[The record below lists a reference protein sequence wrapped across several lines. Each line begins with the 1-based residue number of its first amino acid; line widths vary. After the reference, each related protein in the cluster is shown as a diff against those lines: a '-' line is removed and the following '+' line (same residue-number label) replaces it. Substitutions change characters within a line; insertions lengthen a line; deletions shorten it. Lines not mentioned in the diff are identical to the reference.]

1 MKKIITLSAAVAFG
15 LANMAQAETTYRLAQ
30 FVDEQGGGAEL
41 EKFEYDSSNRLVRQY
56 SNMLVGNLRTDYTY
70 NDKGQ
75 VVMEEG
81 WQDKSVSGLD
91 ENYEQRYYVEYEYD
105 EQGRVVARKTY
116 NKLGSAPM
124 MFSGMYVW
132 EYDNAGRLAK
142 MLDYTDENR
151 QNLLQE
157 VLYYYNELGQLS
169 YTQDRINNF
178 GTWEDNSRVEY
189 VYDAL
194 GRITEIGSGKIT
206 DGTYKADRYEFFVY
220 TDEGE
225 EELNPDAVLDE
236 TYLTGAGRRTKQKMV
251 KYLYNEDVR
260 SENVI
265 YPVTDIDA
273 LFDNSVQYSD
283 YKFMLVER
291 NEYMPDDITGGLVQ
305 IINWVYDYDE
315 IEGINGI
322 EAIEKINA
330 LGARILPE
338 VNGDVLTLNGVTTA
352 SVVSIYDLNG
362 RKVFAGG
369 NNTGNTVNVSSLEK
383 GIYMVTTP
391 EGSAKFVR

>member
-338 VNGDVLTLNGVTTA
+338 VNGDVLTLNGVTNA

>member
-178 GTWEDNSRVEY
+178 GTGEDNSRVEY

-291 NEYMPDDITGGLVQ
+291 NEYMPDDITGCLVQ

-338 VNGDVLTLNGVTTA
+338 VNGDVLTLNGVTNA

>member
-273 LFDNSVQYSD
+273 LFHNSVQYSD

-338 VNGDVLTLNGVTTA
+338 VNGDVLTLNGVTNA

>member
-1 MKKIITLSAAVAFG
+1 
-15 LANMAQAETTYRLAQ
+15 
-30 FVDEQGGGAEL
+30 
-41 EKFEYDSSNRLVRQY
+41 
-56 SNMLVGNLRTDYTY
+56 
-70 NDKGQ
+70 
-75 VVMEEG
+75 
-81 WQDKSVSGLD
+81 
-91 ENYEQRYYVEYEYD
+91 
-105 EQGRVVARKTY
+105 
-116 NKLGSAPM
+116 
-124 MFSGMYVW
+124 
-132 EYDNAGRLAK
+132 

-151 QNLLQE
+151 QNLFQE

-189 VYDAL
+189 VDDAL

-206 DGTYKADRYEFFVY
+206 DGEYKADRYEFFVY

-322 EAIEKINA
+322 EAIEKVNA

-338 VNGDVLTLNGVTTA
+338 VNGDVLTLNGVTNA
-352 SVVSIYDLNG
+352 SVVNIYDLNG

>member
-206 DGTYKADRYEFFVY
+206 DGTYKADRYEVFVY

-338 VNGDVLTLNGVTTA
+338 VNGDVLTLNGVTNA

>member
-1 MKKIITLSAAVAFG
+1 
-15 LANMAQAETTYRLAQ
+15 
-30 FVDEQGGGAEL
+30 
-41 EKFEYDSSNRLVRQY
+41 
-56 SNMLVGNLRTDYTY
+56 MLVGNLRTDYTY

-338 VNGDVLTLNGVTTA
+338 VNGDVLTLNGVTNA

>member
-81 WQDKSVSGLD
+81 WHDKSVRGLD

-194 GRITEIGSGKIT
+194 GRITEIGSGRIT
-206 DGTYKADRYEFFVY
+206 DGTYEADRYEFFVY

-338 VNGDVLTLNGVTTA
+338 VNGDVLTLNGVTNA

>member
-251 KYLYNEDVR
+251 KYLYNADVR

-338 VNGDVLTLNGVTTA
+338 VNGDVLTLNGVTNA

>member
-1 MKKIITLSAAVAFG
+1 
-15 LANMAQAETTYRLAQ
+15 
-30 FVDEQGGGAEL
+30 
-41 EKFEYDSSNRLVRQY
+41 
-56 SNMLVGNLRTDYTY
+56 
-70 NDKGQ
+70 
-75 VVMEEG
+75 
-81 WQDKSVSGLD
+81 
-91 ENYEQRYYVEYEYD
+91 
-105 EQGRVVARKTY
+105 
-116 NKLGSAPM
+116 
-124 MFSGMYVW
+124 
-132 EYDNAGRLAK
+132 
-142 MLDYTDENR
+142 
-151 QNLLQE
+151 
-157 VLYYYNELGQLS
+157 
-169 YTQDRINNF
+169 
-178 GTWEDNSRVEY
+178 
-189 VYDAL
+189 
-194 GRITEIGSGKIT
+194 
-206 DGTYKADRYEFFVY
+206 
-220 TDEGE
+220 
-225 EELNPDAVLDE
+225 
-236 TYLTGAGRRTKQKMV
+236 MV

-338 VNGDVLTLNGVTTA
+338 VNGDVLTLNGVTNA